1 MRRVVLLLA
10 AALLALASPAT
21 AQQSILQ
28 GGSWIAGHDLMYA
41 APSGGQPIAQD
52 AGGAA
57 GGVTGVNPFERGLT
71 LRGTGSAPFA
81 NAGNGPLSTN
91 DCNYDGPTTGQY
103 HYLCF
108 SPNAGGGGLIAYGNA
123 GGASA
128 LPLSF
133 NINGV
138 AFAIPSGGFITGPG
152 SAVSGHLVTW
162 GTYPNILDGGAVPS
176 VAAGSGITVTGS
188 PGPAYT
194 VALTSNSMTI
204 GGQAVALGGST
215 TNQGTGGKLQ
225 LSTGSTTSGHCV
237 QFDASGNTVD
247 AGGACTTGGGGGTV
261 SSGLINQLAWYAAG
275 GTTVSGLTTANSGV
289 LVTSAGGVPSIATT
303 LPSALTIP
311 SPTITGATISTP
323 AISGATITTSSLAS
337 PTFTGT
343 VAGAGTI
350 PNAVLVNASTTV
362 NGQTCTL
369 GSTCTVSSSGA
380 ALAATA
386 ATLMRNFGG
395 I

>member
-28 GGSWIAGHDLMYA
+28 GGSWTAGHGLMYT
-41 APSGGQPIAQD
+41 APTGGQPIAQD

-81 NAGNGPLSTN
+81 NAGSGPLSTN
-91 DCNYDGPTTGQY
+91 DCNYDGPTTGPN

-108 SPNAGGGGLIAYGNA
+108 SANAQGGGLIAYGAA

-128 LPLSF
+128 LPLSL
-133 NINGV
+133 NINGAV
-138 AFAIPSGGFITGPG
+138 TTIPAGGLITGPG
-152 SAVSGHLVTW
+152 SATSGHLATW
-162 GTYPNILDGGAVPS
+162 GTYPEILDGGAVPS
-176 VAAGSGITVTGS
+176 VVAGTGLS
-188 PGPAYT
+188 VIGGPAYT
-194 VALTSNSMTI
+194 VSLTSSGMTF
-204 GGQAVALGGST
+204 GAQTVSLGGSAT
-215 TNQGTGGKLQ
+215 VQGAGGKIQ
-225 LSTGSTTSGHCV
+225 LASGTATNGHCV

-247 AGGACTTGGGGGTV
+247 AGGSCTTGGGGGTV

-289 LVTSAGGVPSIATT
+289 LITSAGGVPSIATT
-303 LPSALTIP
+303 LPASLTIP
-311 SPTITGATISTP
+311 TATLTSPT
-323 AISGATITTSSLAS
+323 ISGATISTSSLAS

-343 VAGAGTI
+343 VAGAGTV
-350 PNAVLVNASTTV
+350 PNAVLVNSGTTV
-362 NGQTCTL
+362 NGQVCTL
-369 GSTCTVSSSGA
+369 GSSCVVSATSA
-380 ALAATA
+380 ASLAAQA
-386 ATLMRNFGG
+386 ATFMRNFGG